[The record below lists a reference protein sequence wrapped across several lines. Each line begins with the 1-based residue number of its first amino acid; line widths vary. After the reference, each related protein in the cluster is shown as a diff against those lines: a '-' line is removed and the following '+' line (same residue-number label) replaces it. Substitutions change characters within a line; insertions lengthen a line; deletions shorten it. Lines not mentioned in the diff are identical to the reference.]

1 MGGLSAMFLLS
12 FLQYASSSNQFALCV
27 HRFLNS
33 ILDPCCHS
41 FFQFWSRKYFPGG
54 APFNA
59 DAVANRTAQ
68 VKVFNEQLQEK
79 TLSTWKNTLKKTCLP
94 VNGSGI
100 RLGERIPKTA
110 IRMKPYYWSIHLL
123 YHMDPFG
130 SILSN
135 ILTNIFCLRMDYLPC
150 LYKMVDL
157 EVRLSVKQYREIWI
171 RTIM

>member
-12 FLQYASSSNQFALCV
+12 FLQYTSSNFRFALCV

-79 TLSTWKNTLKKTCLP
+79 TNIVNMEKYPQENLSSSERKRNTTWRTNTQNSDSDETILLIYSSTLP
-94 VNGSGI
+94 
-100 RLGERIPKTA
+100 
-110 IRMKPYYWSIHLL
+110 H
-123 YHMDPFG
+123 G
-130 SILSN
+130 SIRFNPQQHSHKN
-135 ILTNIFCLRMDYLPC
+135 YLPC
-150 LYKMVDL
+150 HYKMVDL

>member
-12 FLQYASSSNQFALCV
+12 FLQYTSSNFQFALCV

-41 FFQFWSRKYFPGG
+41 FSSSEAENTFLEEHLSTLTPWQIALHKSRSSMNSCKKK
-54 APFNA
+54 
-59 DAVANRTAQ
+59 Q
-68 VKVFNEQLQEK
+68 

-94 VNGSGI
+94 VKGSGI

-157 EVRLSVKQYREIWI
+157 EVKQYREIWI